1 MEPRGRGQQRKP
13 LVLVA
18 YSYGAMIPL
27 FWDELLPY
35 LLGIGLL
42 EVAGLDGGPV
52 DGDPLGRC
60 RCLASEGRPSKFIT
74 RWTRPLKLT

>member
-52 DGDPLGRC
+52 DGDPLGGAVASR
-60 RCLASEGRPSKFIT
+60 RRGVPPSSSLGGLAH
-74 RWTRPLKLT
+74 